1 MKQIFTY
8 LLLFIM
14 ILTLTTCSND
24 NVDDIYI
31 PNENIVLSESDDI
44 LFSII
49 NNYRV
54 EHGLSVL
61 KIDSLTTELAAGH
74 VLYMIDEGV
83 LSHDYF
89 SIRANLSHAERM
101 GEIVAY
107 NYQNP
112 TSMLS
117 AYLTSPP
124 HKAIL
129 DNPNFTHIGV
139 STIEDYNCCILTSY

>member
-1 MKQIFTY
+1 
-8 LLLFIM
+8 M
-14 ILTLTTCSND
+14 ILISLTCSKEHVN
-24 NVDDIYI
+24 DIYI
-31 PNENIVLSESDDI
+31 PNENIVLSESDDT
-44 LFSII
+44 LFLII

-54 EHGLSVL
+54 DHGLSVL

-74 VLYMIDEGV
+74 VLYMIDKGV

-89 SIRANLSHAERM
+89 SIRANLSHAERV

-107 NYQNP
+107 NYQTP
-112 TSMLS
+112 LSMLT
-117 AYLTSPP
+117 AYLGSPP

-129 DNPNFTHIGV
+129 DNPNFTHIGI